1 MYGGGGRSAKK
12 EIHAREIK
20 WKIHACRVDQEYTTS
35 WQKKY
40 SFKGRIKKKFMLLEN
55 SPPPVTF
62 LMVRPLLKVVSIPS
76 HVFFI
81 SSMHVYI
88 HQKSTSAF
96 ARKREMSNWSV
107 QRSKSQVIGC
117 PTNFI
122 IELPSEIVY
131 SFEVFQILTYI
142 TLREAKWTVPQ
153 YRKGSSL
160 PNTVSQKAEK
170 PHTAGLDDTAIP

>member
-1 MYGGGGRSAKK
+1 MLFTPSPPPPPPHPLICSTQSWIKVLKCIYRGGGRSTKK
-12 EIHAREIK
+12 EIHVREIK
-20 WKIHACRVDQEYTTS
+20 WRIHACRVDQEYTTS
-35 WQKKY
+35 KKY
-40 SFKGRIKKKFMLLEN
+40 SFKGHIKEKKFMLLEN
-55 SPPPVTF
+55 SPPSPVTF

-131 SFEVFQILTYI
+131 SF
-142 TLREAKWTVPQ
+142 
-153 YRKGSSL
+153 
-160 PNTVSQKAEK
+160 
-170 PHTAGLDDTAIP
+170 